1 MNEEKKTEDKTTP
14 KGAVE
19 VKEEDL
25 DQASGGAAYLK
36 MPVDEKYDLK
46 EESTPLDPK
55 IQDTSLNFSQDTL
68 QKKI

>member
-1 MNEEKKTEDKTTP
+1 MNEENKTEEKTTAE
-14 KGAVE
+14 GAVE

-25 DQASGGAAYLK
+25 DQASGGAAFIK
-36 MPVDEKYDLK
+36 KPVDQQYDLK

-68 QKKI
+68 TKKI

>member
-36 MPVDEKYDLK
+36 MPVDQQYDLK
-46 EESTPLDPK
+46 EESTALDPK

-68 QKKI
+68 TKKI